1 MCVCVYVFLSVV
13 CRASPISLIVLLLL
27 LYTATI
33 SFVILVTV
41 IFLLRL
47 CLRAADGSYLSCQ
60 FYYLCACFV

>member
-1 MCVCVYVFLSVV
+1 MCFCVYVFLSDFVV
-13 CRASPISLIVLLLL
+13 LYYLITRINVVTS
-27 LYTATI
+27 TATT

-41 IFLLRL
+41 ILLLRL